1 MNRLSTNKVL
11 FGLWALSLF
20 GMVSCVDN
28 DYDLSKDIDM
38 SVTVGGNDLTIPASD
53 TKDITLEKIF
63 GLEERK
69 CRSGRF

>member
-38 SVTVGGNDLTIPASD
+38 SVTVGGMI
-53 TKDITLEKIF
+53 
-63 GLEERK
+63 
-69 CRSGRF
+69 